1 MTEHERRTVLVPL
14 DGSKFAEWALPHAL
28 GLAEKLEAGIE
39 LVAVAEEP
47 VLPFDEGESGSL
59 PLSLHEIDEAL
70 RRYLEGIAGR
80 LGEEATLPVRHTVL
94 AGRVADSIEDHVG
107 RTGAEA
113 VVMATHGRGPAAR
126 AWLGSVA
133 DHVMRHVD
141 GPVLL
146 VRPYEGVEVD
156 LSAPWEP
163 RRVVVP
169 LDGSERA
176 ETSLAWARRLV
187 RGTTG
192 GRIVVA
198 RVVPAPRYVVSA
210 YPPDAALETHEALA
224 EGREEADVYLDG
236 VVRGLGDRGVDAD
249 ARVVSGVTV
258 AQGILRAAREESADA
273 IVLATRGHGGLSR
286 LVLGSVADK
295 VVRAAPVPTLVVHPA
310 GE

>member
-1 MTEHERRTVLVPL
+1 MTEDERRTVLVPL

-28 GLAEKLEAGIE
+28 GVAEKLGAGIE

-70 RRYLEGIAGR
+70 RRYLTGIAAR
-80 LGEEATLPVRHTVL
+80 LGEATTLPVRHTVL
-94 AGRVADSIEDHVG
+94 AGRVADSIEEHAG
-107 RTGAEA
+107 RIGAEA

-146 VRPYEGVEVD
+146 VRPYEGAEVD
-156 LSAPWEP
+156 FSEPWEP
-163 RRVVVP
+163 RRVAVP

-176 ETSLAWARRLV
+176 EASLSWARRLV
-187 RGTTG
+187 GGTTG
-192 GRIVVA
+192 GRIVVV

-210 YPPDAALETHEALA
+210 YPPDAALETHEAL
-224 EGREEADVYLDG
+224 EDGREEAAEYLAG
-236 VVRGLGDRGVDAD
+236 VATGLDDAGVPAST
-249 ARVVSGVTV
+249 RVVSGVTV
-258 AQGILRAAREESADA
+258 AQGILRAAQEEGADA
-273 IVLATRGHGGLSR
+273 IVVATRGHGGLSR

-295 VVRAAPVPTLVVHPA
+295 VVRAAPVPILVVHPA